1 MIFII
6 KNETI
11 SNIIRNQEY
20 INHTGYD
27 FTCQNIIRWSVQDG
41 SGNDVFIQL

>member
-6 KNETI
+6 KNKTI
-11 SNIIRNQEY
+11 SDIIRNQEY
-20 INHTGYD
+20 INHIGYD

-41 SGNDVFIQL
+41 